1 MIAITTVL
9 IGFERRIKVSCKVSR
24 AKMHY
29 NDDVLWS
36 YTTMQI
42 SRHWRL
48 NSQRYRLQGVRY
60 ENGEVSLQ
68 NRPTF
73 LTVQQQQE
81 TKTEIQNTKPELKAA
96 S

>member
-1 MIAITTVL
+1 
-9 IGFERRIKVSCKVSR
+9 
-24 AKMHY
+24 
-29 NDDVLWS
+29 
-36 YTTMQI
+36 MQI

-68 NRPTF
+68 SRPAF
-73 LTVQQQQE
+73 LTVQQQPE
-81 TKTEIQNTKPELKAA
+81 TKSVIQNDKPELKAA

>member
-1 MIAITTVL
+1 
-9 IGFERRIKVSCKVSR
+9 
-24 AKMHY
+24 
-29 NDDVLWS
+29 
-36 YTTMQI
+36 MQI

-68 NRPTF
+68 VRPAPAQ
-73 LTVQQQQE
+73 LIVQPGRAE
-81 TKTEIQNTKPELKAA
+81 ERKSAKPDLRAA